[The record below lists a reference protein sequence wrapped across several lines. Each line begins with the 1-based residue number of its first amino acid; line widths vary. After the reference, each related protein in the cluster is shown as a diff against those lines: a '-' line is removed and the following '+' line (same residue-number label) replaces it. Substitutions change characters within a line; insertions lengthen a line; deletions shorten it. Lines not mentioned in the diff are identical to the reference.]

1 MSDKSIALE
10 EASQQLTE
18 VSPSIREKLMER
30 YRLLQPHLEQGA
42 SLSALA
48 REHGIPLRTAQ
59 RWVQQYQ
66 AGGLRAWLPKSR
78 SDKGKHRKLHPD
90 LALLAEGLALSQKHL
105 SIAAIHREI
114 VGVAE
119 TQGWQIPS
127 YDLIHQIISE
137 IDPALRLLAHKGSK
151 AYKEAFDLLYLRQSK
166 QPNEIWQADH
176 SELPILLVLEDGSF
190 KKPQLTVILDDYS
203 RAVASYYL
211 SLEAPSAMKTA
222 LTLRQGIWR
231 KADPRWIICGIPD
244 VFYTDHGSDFTSQH
258 LEQVSAA
265 LKMGLVFS
273 EVGVPRGRGR
283 IERFFQTIAQ
293 LLLCKLP
300 GYCPKKSNKP
310 VSKPKLRLE
319 DLDELLKGFF
329 LETYHQRVHSETQQK
344 PQERWQAQGFLPQMP
359 ESLEELD
366 LLLLNESRSRMVR
379 QEGIR
384 FHNHWYTEPVL
395 AAYVNEEVLI
405 RYDPRD
411 MAEVRVFHEGRF
423 LCRAIC
429 YELAGENISLKE
441 IQQARRKRKR
451 ALQGEIRQ
459 RKEAVKQYLHP
470 EESPAKPAED
480 DLPIAEIEPAQ
491 PKPKLKR
498 YFNE

>member
-1 MSDKSIALE
+1 MTEIQAVLE
-10 EASQQLTE
+10 NQLQQLSE
-18 VSPSIREKLMER
+18 ANPQVREELLLR
-30 YRLLQPHLEQGA
+30 YRLLQPHLEAGA
-42 SLSALA
+42 SLSALV
-48 REHGIPLRTAQ
+48 REAQIPLRTAQ
-59 RWVQQYQ
+59 RWVQQYRQ
-66 AGGLRAWLPKSR
+66 GGLRAWLPKTR
-78 SDKGKHRKLHPD
+78 ADKGKHHKVHPD
-90 LALLAEGLALSQKHL
+90 LALLAEALTLTQKHL

-114 VGVAE
+114 VAVAE
-119 TQGWQIPS
+119 MQGWPVPG
-127 YDLIHQIISE
+127 YDIIHDIISQ
-137 IDPALRLLAHKGSK
+137 IDPALRVLAHKGSK

-176 SELPILLVLEDGSF
+176 CELHILLRMEDGSF
-190 KKPQLTVILDDYS
+190 RKPQLTVILDDYS
-203 RAVASYYL
+203 RAIASYNL
-211 SLEAPSAMKTA
+211 SFEGHSALKTA
-222 LTLRQGIWR
+222 LALRQAIWR
-231 KADPRWIICGIPD
+231 KADPRWIVCGIPD
-244 VFYTDHGSDFTSQH
+244 VFYTDHGSDFTSEH
-258 LEQVSAA
+258 MEQVSAA

-310 VSKPKLRLE
+310 VSKPKLSLE
-319 DLDELLKGFF
+319 ELDELLKEFI
-329 LETYHQRVHSETQQK
+329 LATYHQRIHSETK
-344 PQERWQAQGFLPQMP
+344 ERPQERWQAQGFLPQMP

-366 LLLLNESRSRMVR
+366 LLLLNENRSRMVR

-429 YELAGENISLKE
+429 YELAGETISLKE

-451 ALQGEIRQ
+451 ALHGELRQ
-459 RKEAVKQYLHP
+459 RREVVKRYLGQDESSEKAVEDNLSQAEAV
-470 EESPAKPAED
+470 PAKP
-480 DLPIAEIEPAQ
+480 
-491 PKPKLKR
+491 KSKLKR